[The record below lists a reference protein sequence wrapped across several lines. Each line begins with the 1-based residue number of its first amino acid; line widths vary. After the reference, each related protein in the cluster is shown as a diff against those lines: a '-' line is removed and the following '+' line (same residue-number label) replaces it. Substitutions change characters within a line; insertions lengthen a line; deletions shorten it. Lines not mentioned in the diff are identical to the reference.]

1 MQRKTRRGILRRRI
15 IAWAAIPTAIILIAV
30 GMFTLYTYQEVTE
43 DLVIERNQ
51 EMTVLLSNQLAAE
64 LKEYVQRLIS
74 LASTSDV
81 YLQRPAF
88 QQAALRQ
95 AWTVNGL
102 MVLDGGVLILDSGG
116 TRVRSWGLST
126 WAAG

>member
-1 MQRKTRRGILRRRI
+1 
-15 IAWAAIPTAIILIAV
+15 
-30 GMFTLYTYQEVTE
+30 MFTLYTYQEVTE